1 MASGCV
7 GETILTQ
14 NPQQPSSPPLSVIVP
29 VYNEKASIREILARV
44 ASEPLVKEILVVDDC
59 SQDGTRE
66 ILQEWVNEHPSPP
79 CQLILHQRNQGKGAA
94 VRSGIDKVA
103 GEIVIIQDADLEYD
117 PREYTQILA
126 PILDGRADVVYGSR
140 FLGGAH
146 RVIYFWH
153 YLGNQIL
160 TLFCNLLAN
169 LNLSDMET
177 GYKAFRREVLDQ
189 LTLRSNS
196 FDFEPEVTMKVA
208 RRGFR
213 IYETPISYS
222 GRSYQEGKKIT
233 WVDGVRGMWA
243 LLRYR
248 FFN

>member
-44 ASEPLVKEILVVDDC
+44 ASEPLVKEIIVVDDC

-140 FLGGAH
+140 FLGGPH

>member
-1 MASGCV
+1 MT
-7 GETILTQ
+7 E
-14 NPQQPSSPPLSVIVP
+14 NPEQPSSPPPLSVIVP
-29 VYNEKASIREILARV
+29 VYNEEASIREILARV
-44 ASEPLVKEILVVDDC
+44 ASQPLVKEIIIVDDR

-66 ILQEWVNEHPSPP
+66 ILQEWVQEHPSPP
-79 CQLILHQRNQGKGAA
+79 CQLILHERNRGKGAA
-94 VRSGIDKVA
+94 VRSGIEKVR

-117 PREYTQILA
+117 PREYTQMLA

-140 FLGGAH
+140 FLGGPH

-160 TLFCNLLAN
+160 TFFCNLLAN

-177 GYKAFRREVLDQ
+177 GYKAFRRQVLEQ
-189 LTLRSNS
+189 LELRSNS

-222 GRSYQEGKKIT
+222 GRSYREGKKIT
-233 WVDGVRGMWA
+233 WVDGLRGLCA

-248 FFN
+248 FFD